1 MLYITLY
8 LLYVLFLLFL
18 TGSLTR
24 KLFEKLTLLGPSAP
38 PPDLANT
45 LLFGIISLTTLVS
58 FISII
63 APVTQ
68 LTHFCVL
75 GFLLLYAYYDKKN
88 VGDIIKALVSDVK
101 TNPYLFVLGCICL
114 FPAILIA
121 SGPVGYHDTGMYHAQ
136 AVKWIN
142 EYGTVYGLGNL
153 HYRLAFNSSWFYFAA
168 FFDILSFDGRTAHVI
183 NLVPYTLVLLICFS
197 GFYNLFKKNISVS
210 QILKCLLALPIC
222 AAPFLTI
229 VFLPSLSPDLV
240 VAVFILY
247 ALILTIDYCEK
258 REIPDGDQ
266 TERQGETYILL
277 LCLSLFLPTVKLSSL
292 PVLLFAFFIAVKAEN
307 RKIKLLLTSSLVGTI
322 ILLPFLL
329 GNVLLSGYLLFPV
342 PQIDLFSFDW
352 KVPYEAAE
360 NVRRSIKYFAINP
373 GIEGGIGAVAGM
385 STSEW
390 IQSWLART
398 GGKVINYWTV
408 TAFVLAIMFI
418 IICFARRLR
427 LCLDIL
433 AIQTILLIGIVYWFF
448 SAPAYRFGIG
458 WIWAFI
464 ILAYGNCIYLVLQAV
479 GQRFVEYVVRGTLVV
494 VTVALMNLLL
504 IRWDSFELL
513 SHDSSDLLLNVRP
526 LPSETM
532 KAVKIH
538 EGLVINVPL
547 KERGWNA
554 ELPGSPYVNHNLQ
567 LRGNTLAKGFR
578 PAN

>member
-8 LLYVLFLLFL
+8 LLYVLFILFL

-24 KLFEKLTLLGPSAP
+24 KLFEKLTLFYHSAP
-38 PPDLANT
+38 PPDVANT
-45 LLFGIISLTTLVS
+45 LILGIISLTTVVS
-58 FISII
+58 CISII

-68 LTHFCVL
+68 LTHFCIV
-75 GFLLLYAYYDKKN
+75 GFLLLYAYHDKKH
-88 VGDIIKALVSDVK
+88 VGDTIKAFIFDVK
-101 TNPYLFVLGCICL
+101 TNPYLFILACICI

-121 SGPVGYHDTGMYHAQ
+121 SGQVGYHDTGMYHAQ

-197 GFYNLFKKNISVS
+197 GFYNLFKRNISVS

-229 VFLPSLSPDLV
+229 VFLPSLSPDFV

-247 ALILTIDYCEK
+247 ALILAIDYCEK
-258 REIPDGDQ
+258 QEIPDGGQ
-266 TERQGETYILL
+266 TDGQSETYILL
-277 LCLSLFLPTVKLSSL
+277 LCLSLFLPTIKLSSL
-292 PVLLFAFFIAVKAEN
+292 PVLLFAVFIAVKAEN
-307 RKIKLLLTSSLVGTI
+307 RKIKLLLTSSLVGAI

-329 GNVLLSGYLLFPV
+329 GHVLLSGYLLFPV

-352 KVPYEAAE
+352 KVPYEVAE

-373 GIEGGIGAVAGM
+373 GMEGGIWSVAGM

-390 IQSWLART
+390 IQLWFARS
-398 GGKVINYWTV
+398 GGKLINHWTI
-408 TAFVLAIMFI
+408 TAFISAVVFFI
-418 IICFARRLR
+418 VCCVRRIK

-433 AIQTILLIGIVYWFF
+433 VIQTIVLTGIVYWFF

-464 ILAYGNCIYLVLQAV
+464 ILAYGNCMYLVLQSV
-479 GQRFVEYVVRGTLVV
+479 GQRFAEYVVRATFVV
-494 VTVALMNLLL
+494 LTVALVNLLL
-504 IRWDSFELL
+504 IRWDSFALL
-513 SHDSSDLLLNVRP
+513 SNDLSDLLFNVRP

-532 KAVKIH
+532 KAVEIH
-538 EGLVINVPL
+538 QGLFINVPL

-554 ELPGSPYVNHNLQ
+554 ELPGSPYVNHKLR
-567 LRGNTLAKGFR
+567 LRGNTLGKGFR
-578 PAN
+578 LAK

>member
-24 KLFEKLTLLGPSAP
+24 KLFEKLTLFCNSAP
-38 PPDLANT
+38 PPDVANT
-45 LLFGIISLTTLVS
+45 LLFGIINLTTLVS
-58 FISII
+58 FISVI

-68 LTHFCVL
+68 WTHFCIV
-75 GFLLLYAYYDKKN
+75 GFLLLYAFHDKKN
-88 VGDIIKALVSDVK
+88 LGNAIKALIVDVK
-101 TNPYLFVLGCICL
+101 TNPYLLILGCICL

-153 HYRLAFNSSWFYFAA
+153 HHRLAFNSSWFYFAA

-183 NLVPYTLVLLICFS
+183 NLVPYTLVLLICLS

-258 REIPDGDQ
+258 RETPGGGQ
-266 TERQGETYILL
+266 AERHGETYILL
-277 LCLSLFLPTVKLSSL
+277 VCLSLFLPTVKLSSL
-292 PVLLFAFFIAVKAEN
+292 PVLLFAFFIGVKVEN
-307 RKIKLLLTSSLVGTI
+307 RKIKLLLTSSLVGAI
-322 ILLPFLL
+322 VLLPFLL

-352 KVPYEAAE
+352 KVPYQVAE
-360 NVRRSIKYFAINP
+360 NVRKSIKYFAINP
-373 GIEGGIGAVAGM
+373 AAGDGIWSVAGM
-385 STSEW
+385 STAEW
-390 IQSWLART
+390 IQLWFARF
-398 GGKVINYWTV
+398 GGKVINYWTI
-408 TAFVLAIMFI
+408 TAFISAVVFFVVCFIRKIKLCFNLFVIQVIVLG
-418 IICFARRLR
+418 
-427 LCLDIL
+427 
-433 AIQTILLIGIVYWFF
+433 GIVFWFF

-479 GQRFVEYVVRGTLVV
+479 GRRFVEYVVRGTLVV
-494 VTVALMNLLL
+494 LTVALVNLLL
-504 IRWDSFELL
+504 IRWDSFALL
-513 SHDSSDLLLNVRP
+513 SHDLSNLLLNVRP

-532 KAVKIH
+532 KAVEIH
-538 EGLVINVPL
+538 QGLVINVPL

-554 ELPGSPYVNHNLQ
+554 ELPGSPYVNHKLR
-567 LRGNTLAKGFR
+567 LRGNTLGKGFR
-578 PAN
+578 LAK

>member
-8 LLYVLFLLFL
+8 LLYVFFLLFL

-24 KLFEKLTLLGPSAP
+24 KLFEKLTLFCHSTP
-38 PPDLANT
+38 PPDVANT

-58 FISII
+58 FISLI
-63 APVTQ
+63 APITQ
-68 LTHFCVL
+68 LTHFCIL
-75 GFLLLYAYYDKKN
+75 GFLLVYAYYDKKH
-88 VGDIIKALVSDVK
+88 VSDTIKALILDVK
-101 TNPYLFVLGCICL
+101 TNPYLFILGCICL

-121 SGPVGYHDTGMYHAQ
+121 SGPVSYHDTGMYHAQ

-142 EYGTVYGLGNL
+142 EYGTVYGLANL

-168 FFDILSFDGRTAHVI
+168 FFDILSFDGRTAHII

-247 ALILTIDYCEK
+247 ALILTVDYCDK
-258 REIPDGDQ
+258 GEIPEGDQ

-292 PVLLFAFFIAVKAEN
+292 PVLLFAFFIVLKAEN
-307 RKIKLLLTSSLVGTI
+307 RKIKPLLTSSLVGAI

-329 GNVLLSGYLLFPV
+329 GNVILSGYLLFPV

-352 KVPYEAAE
+352 KMPYEAAE
-360 NVRRSIKYFAINP
+360 NVRRSIKYFAIHP
-373 GIEGGIGAVAGM
+373 GMEGGIWAVAGM
-385 STSEW
+385 STLEW

-398 GGKVINYWTV
+398 GGKLINYWTV
-408 TAFVLAIMFI
+408 TAFVLAIIFI
-418 IICFARRLR
+418 VTCFVRRLK
-427 LCLDIL
+427 LCLNIL

-448 SAPAYRFGIG
+448 SAPAYRFGVG
-458 WIWAFI
+458 WIWGFI
-464 ILAYGNCIYLVLQAV
+464 ILAYGNCIYLALQAA
-479 GQRFVEYVVRGTLVV
+479 GHRFVEYLVRGTLVV
-494 VTVALMNLLL
+494 VTVALVNLLL
-504 IRWDSFELL
+504 IRWDSIELL
-513 SHDSSDLLLNVRP
+513 SHDFRDLLLNVRA
-526 LPSETM
+526 LPSEKI

-538 EGLVINVPL
+538 EGLIIHVPL

-554 ELPGSPYVNHNLQ
+554 ELPGSPYVNHSLR
-567 LRGNTLAKGFR
+567 LRGNTLEKGFR
-578 PAN
+578 LAK

>member
-8 LLYVLFLLFL
+8 LLYVLFFLFL

-24 KLFEKLTLLGPSAP
+24 KLFEKLTVFSHSAP
-38 PPDLANT
+38 SPDVAHT
-45 LLFGIISLTTLVS
+45 LIFGIISLTTLVS
-58 FISII
+58 FISLF

-68 LTHFCVL
+68 WTHFCIVGL
-75 GFLLLYAYYDKKN
+75 LLLYAYLDKKN
-88 VGDIIKALVSDVK
+88 IGDTIKALLFEVK
-101 TNPYLFVLGCICL
+101 SSPYLFVLGCICL

-153 HYRLAFNSSWFYFAA
+153 HYRLAFNSSWFYLAA

-183 NLVPYTLVLLICFS
+183 NLVPYTLVLLICLS
-197 GFYNLFKKNISVS
+197 GLYNLFKKDISVS
-210 QILKCLLALPIC
+210 HILKCLLALPIC

-229 VFLPSLSPDLV
+229 VFLPSLSPDFV

-247 ALILTIDYCEK
+247 ALILTVDYCEE
-258 REIPDGDQ
+258 REISVSGQ
-266 TERQGETYILL
+266 TGRQGETYILL
-277 LCLSLFLPTVKLSSL
+277 LCLCLFLPTVKLTSL
-292 PVLLFAFFIAVKAEN
+292 PVLLFAFFVAFKAEN
-307 RKIKLLLTSSLVGTI
+307 RKIKLLLTSCLVGAL

-329 GNVLLSGYLLFPV
+329 GNVILSGYLVFPF

-352 KVPYEAAE
+352 KVPYQVAD
-360 NVRRSIKYFAINP
+360 NVRRSIKYFAIYP

-385 STSEW
+385 STLEW
-390 IQSWLART
+390 IQSWLARA

-408 TAFVLAIMFI
+408 TALLLTIMFLVM
-418 IICFARRLR
+418 CFVRRLR
-427 LCLDIL
+427 LCLNIL
-433 AIQTILLIGIVYWFF
+433 AIQTILLIAIVYWFF

-479 GQRFVEYVVRGTLVV
+479 SQRFVEYVVRGTLVV
-494 VTVALMNLLL
+494 IIVALMNLLL

-513 SHDSSDLLLNVRP
+513 SKDSSYLLFKVRA
-526 LPSETM
+526 LPSEKM

-538 EGLVINVPL
+538 EGLVIHVPL

-554 ELPGSPYVNHNLQ
+554 ELPSSPYVNYNLQ
-567 LRGNTLAKGFR
+567 LRANTLEKGFR
-578 PAN
+578 AAK

>member
-8 LLYVLFLLFL
+8 LLYVLFLLFV

-24 KLFEKLTLLGPSAP
+24 KLFEKLTLFYHSAP
-38 PPDLANT
+38 PPDLVNT

-58 FISII
+58 FISLM

-75 GFLLLYAYYDKKN
+75 GFLLLYAYLDKKN
-88 VGDIIKALVSDVK
+88 LGDTIKALILRVK

-168 FFDILSFDGRTAHVI
+168 FFDILAFDGRTAHVI
-183 NLVPYTLVLLICFS
+183 NLVPYTLVLLICLS

-240 VAVFILY
+240 IAVCILY
-247 ALILTIDYCEK
+247 ALILTIDYCEE
-258 REIPDGDQ
+258 REISASGQ
-266 TERQGETYILL
+266 TDRQSETFILL
-277 LCLSLFLPTVKLSSL
+277 VCLSLFLPTVKLSSL
-292 PVLLFAFFIAVKAEN
+292 PVLLFAIFIAVQAEN
-307 RKIKLLLTSSLVGTI
+307 RKIKLLLTSSLVGAI

-329 GNVLLSGYLLFPV
+329 GNVLLSGYLLFPF

-352 KVPYEAAE
+352 KVPYQVAE
-360 NVRRSIKYFAINP
+360 NVRWSIKYFAIHP
-373 GIEGGIGAVAGM
+373 GMEGGIGAVAGM
-385 STSEW
+385 STLEW
-390 IQSWLART
+390 MQSWLART

-408 TAFVLAIMFI
+408 TALVLAIIFM

-427 LCLDIL
+427 LGLSIL
-433 AIQTILLIGIVYWFF
+433 AIQTIVLTGIVYWFF

-464 ILAYGNCIYLVLQAV
+464 ILAYGSCIYLVLQAV
-479 GQRFVEYVVRGTLVV
+479 GRRFVEYVIRGTLVV
-494 VTVALMNLLL
+494 LTVALVNLLL

-513 SHDSSDLLLNVRP
+513 SHDSSDLLLNVRA
-526 LPSETM
+526 LPSEAM

-554 ELPGSPYVNHNLQ
+554 ELPGSPYVNNNLQ

-578 PAN
+578 LAN

>member
-8 LLYVLFLLFL
+8 LLYVFFLLFL

-24 KLFEKLTLLGPSAP
+24 KLFEKLTLFCHSTP

-58 FISII
+58 FISLI
-63 APVTQ
+63 APITQ
-68 LTHFCVL
+68 LTHFCIL
-75 GFLLLYAYYDKKN
+75 GFLLLYAYHDKKN
-88 VGDIIKALVSDVK
+88 VGDTIKALIFEVK
-101 TNPYLFVLGCICL
+101 NNPYLFILGCICL

-121 SGPVGYHDTGMYHAQ
+121 SGPVSYHDTGMYHAQ

-197 GFYNLFKKNISVS
+197 GFYHLFKRNISVS

-247 ALILTIDYCEK
+247 ALILTVDYCEK
-258 REIPDGDQ
+258 RETPEGGQ
-266 TERQGETYILL
+266 TERQRETYIVLF
-277 LCLSLFLPTVKLSSL
+277 CLALFLPTIKLSSL
-292 PVLLFAFFIAVKAEN
+292 PVLLFAVFIAVKAEN
-307 RKIKLLLTSSLVGTI
+307 RKLKLLLTSSLVGAI

-329 GNVLLSGYLLFPV
+329 GNVFLSGYLLFPV

-352 KVPYEAAE
+352 KVPYEVAE

-373 GIEGGIGAVAGM
+373 GMEGGIWAVAGM
-385 STSEW
+385 STLEW
-390 IQSWLART
+390 IQTWLART

-408 TAFVLAIMFI
+408 TAFVLAIIFV
-418 IICFARRLR
+418 IICFVRRLR
-427 LCLDIL
+427 LCLNIF
-433 AIQTILLIGIVYWFF
+433 AIQTILLTGIVYWFF

-464 ILAYGNCIYLVLQAV
+464 ILAYGNCIYLVLQSI
-479 GQRFVEYVVRGTLVV
+479 GQRFVGYVVRGTFVVLTIALV
-494 VTVALMNLLL
+494 NLLL

-513 SHDSSDLLLNVRP
+513 SRDSSDLLLNVRV
-526 LPSETM
+526 LPSERM
-532 KAVKIH
+532 KAVEIH
-538 EGLVINVPL
+538 EGLIINIPL

-554 ELPGSPYVNHNLQ
+554 ELPGSPSVNHNLR
-567 LRGNTLAKGFR
+567 LRGNTLRKGFR
-578 PAN
+578 LAR

>member
-8 LLYVLFLLFL
+8 LLYVLFILFL

-24 KLFEKLTLLGPSAP
+24 KLFEKLALFCHSAP
-38 PPDLANT
+38 PSDLVNT
-45 LLFGIISLTTLVS
+45 LILGIISLTTLVS

-63 APVTQ
+63 APVTE
-68 LTHFCVL
+68 LTHFCIL
-75 GFLLLYAYYDKKN
+75 GCLLLYAYQDKKN
-88 VGDIIKALVSDVK
+88 VGDTIKAFIFDVK
-101 TNPYLFVLGCICL
+101 ANPYLFILGCICL

-121 SGPVGYHDTGMYHAQ
+121 SGPVGYHDTGLYHAQ

-168 FFDILSFDGRTAHVI
+168 FFDILSFDGRTSHLI

-222 AAPFLTI
+222 TAPFLTI

-240 VAVFILY
+240 VAVLILY
-247 ALILTIDYCEK
+247 ALILAIDYCEK
-258 REIPDGDQ
+258 REIPDDGQ
-266 TERQGETYILL
+266 TDCQGETYILL
-277 LCLSLFLPTVKLSSL
+277 LCLSLFLPTIKLSSL
-292 PVLLFAFFIAVKAEN
+292 PVLLFAVFITVKAEN
-307 RKIKLLLTSSLVGTI
+307 RKIKLLLKSSFVGAI

-352 KVPYEAAE
+352 KVPYEVAE
-360 NVRRSIKYFAINP
+360 NVRRSINYFAINA
-373 GIEGGIGAVAGM
+373 GMEGGIWSVAGM
-385 STSEW
+385 STLEW
-390 IQSWLART
+390 IQSWLARA
-398 GGKVINYWTV
+398 GGKLISYWTV
-408 TAFVLAIMFI
+408 TAFVLAIMFL
-418 IICFARRLR
+418 IICFVRRLR
-427 LCLDIL
+427 LCLNIL
-433 AIQTILLIGIVYWFF
+433 AIQTILLTGIVYWFF

-464 ILAYGNCIYLVLQAV
+464 ILAYGNCIHLVLQSV
-479 GQRFVEYVVRGTLVV
+479 SQRFVEYVVRGTFVV
-494 VTVALMNLLL
+494 LTVALVNLLL

-513 SHDSSDLLLNVRP
+513 SNDFSDLLLTVRA
-526 LPSETM
+526 LPSERM
-532 KAVKIH
+532 KAVEIH

-567 LRGNTLAKGFR
+567 LRGKTLGKGFR
-578 PAN
+578 LAR